1 MRKDILILLTLLFV
15 SPTVAQESVNI
26 HTFKKQVLE
35 YSQDLKA
42 SMAEY
47 EAVQSAIKYA
57 KTAYLPAISGAAI
70 FRYSLADRDYGIP
83 TTEIFFPLEREDFS
97 LGAELTQPIY
107 AGGAIV
113 SNVKSAKLQ
122 GQAAQAAIDLTVSN
136 VMHGAEMAYWGAVAQ
151 KSMYNAVKRYVQ
163 IITDLR
169 DVVEIRYNEGKIAK
183 TDLIQTE
190 SRLAEA
196 KLQEIESKTYYEL
209 ALQNLNI
216 MMGRD
221 PYTLIDVED
230 EISSNLEIPGEVS
243 YSNVLSLR
251 PEIAIAELNVKLQK
265 QQVKR
270 VAADYNPALYAG
282 LSETWGSSSMNVD
295 NKGYWGHA
303 LYVKLS
309 VPIFKWGARYKSMNI
324 ERNHLK
330 SSEYE
335 LQKQID
341 AVNRQVAEAWTVMNE
356 NVGKIEIASQ
366 NVTIADEN
374 LELNTYSYTEGKLS
388 ILDVL
393 SAQTSWIAAYTGM
406 ISAWHNQHVAIADY
420 RKAIGESIVK

>member
-1 MRKDILILLTLLFV
+1 MRKNILILLSLLMV
-15 SPTVAQESVNI
+15 TPVIAQESIDIV
-26 HTFKKQVLE
+26 TFKESVLE
-35 YSQDLKA
+35 YSQDLK
-42 SMAEY
+42 SSKAEY
-47 EAVQSAIKYA
+47 EALQSAIKYA
-57 KTAYLPAISGAAI
+57 KTAYLPAVSGAGT
-70 FRYSLADRDYGIP
+70 FRYSFADRNYAIP

-107 AGGAIV
+107 AGGAIR
-113 SNVKSAKLQ
+113 SSVKSAKLQ
-122 GQAAQAAIDLTVSN
+122 GESAEAAVELTVAN
-136 VMHGAEMAYWGAVAQ
+136 VIHGAEMAYWGAVAQ
-151 KSMYNAVKRYVQ
+151 KSMYNTVKRYVQ
-163 IITDLR
+163 IITELR
-169 DVVEIRYNEGKIAK
+169 DVVEIRYSEGKIAK

-196 KLQEIESKTYYEL
+196 KLQEIESKTYYEV

-221 PYTLIDVED
+221 PYTFIDVED
-230 EISSNLEIPGEVS
+230 EISANLEIPDEVS
-243 YSNVLSLR
+243 INNILSLR
-251 PEIAIAELNVKLQK
+251 PEIEIAELKVKLQE

-270 VAADYNPALYAG
+270 VAADFNPSLYAG
-282 LSETWGSSSMNVD
+282 LSETWGSSSMNVN

-309 VPIFKWGARYKSMNI
+309 VPVFNWGARYKSMNV
-324 ERNHLK
+324 ERNRLK

-341 AVNRQVAEAWTVMNE
+341 AVNKQVAKAWTIMNE

-374 LELNTYSYTEGKLS
+374 LELNTFSYNEGRLS

-406 ISAWHNQHVAIADY
+406 ISAWYEQHIAIADY
-420 RKAIGESIVK
+420 EKAIGKTN